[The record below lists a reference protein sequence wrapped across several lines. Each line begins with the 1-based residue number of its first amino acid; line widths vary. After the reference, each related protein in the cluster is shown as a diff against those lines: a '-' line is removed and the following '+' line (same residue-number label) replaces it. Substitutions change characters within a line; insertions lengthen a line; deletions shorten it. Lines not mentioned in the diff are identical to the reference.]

1 MNTNQ
6 KLLIQFALRHL
17 KSNLDEATNEIV
29 NSFWAFEN
37 EGDQLD
43 DSQIEDHIDQCISQ
57 FGDDNLFLVFG
68 EEISEKSKVSQR
80 TMTKLEMLAY
90 MEGID
95 EATPWLE
102 VATFPTKEEAEDY
115 IKEEIGDEP
124 KTLDNLRIDAADNC
138 FAMADFGSMVVEE
151 TDGWQWDNFSNEWN
165 RNVYVS
171 SGGDEPTTRVR
182 FKVVFEPNS
191 AKVVDSEIIN

>member
-17 KSNLDEATNEIV
+17 KSNLDEVANEIV

-43 DSQIEDHIDQCISQ
+43 DSQIEEQIDQCINQ
-57 FGDDNLFLVFG
+57 F
-68 EEISEKSKVSQR
+68 
-80 TMTKLEMLAY
+80 
-90 MEGID
+90 
-95 EATPWLE
+95 
-102 VATFPTKEEAEDY
+102 
-115 IKEEIGDEP
+115 GDEP

-151 TDGWQWDNFSNEWN
+151 TDGWQWDDFSNEWN

>member
-1 MNTNQ
+1 MNNNQ

-17 KSNLDEATNEIV
+17 KSNLDEVTNEIV

-43 DSQIEDHIDQCISQ
+43 DSQIEEQIDQCINQ
-57 FGDDNLFLVFG
+57 F
-68 EEISEKSKVSQR
+68 
-80 TMTKLEMLAY
+80 
-90 MEGID
+90 
-95 EATPWLE
+95 
-102 VATFPTKEEAEDY
+102 
-115 IKEEIGDEP
+115 GDEP

-151 TDGWQWDNFSNEWN
+151 TDGWQWDDFSNEWN

>member
-29 NSFWAFEN
+29 NSFWAFKN
-37 EGDQLD
+37 EGDQFD
-43 DSQIEDHIDQCISQ
+43 DSQIEDHIDQCINQ
-57 FGDDNLFLVFG
+57 F
-68 EEISEKSKVSQR
+68 
-80 TMTKLEMLAY
+80 
-90 MEGID
+90 
-95 EATPWLE
+95 
-102 VATFPTKEEAEDY
+102 
-115 IKEEIGDEP
+115 GDEP

>member
-1 MNTNQ
+1 MNDNQ

-43 DSQIEDHIDQCISQ
+43 DSQIEEQIDVSISQ
-57 FGDDNLFLVFG
+57 FEDDDLFLVFG
-68 EEISEKSKVSQR
+68 ENIDEESKVSQR
-80 TMTKLEMLAY
+80 TMTKLEMSAFID
-90 MEGID
+90 GID

-115 IKEEIGDEP
+115 IKE
-124 KTLDNLRIDAADNC
+124 
-138 FAMADFGSMVVEE
+138 
-151 TDGWQWDNFSNEWN
+151 
-165 RNVYVS
+165 
-171 SGGDEPTTRVR
+171 
-182 FKVVFEPNS
+182 
-191 AKVVDSEIIN
+191 